1 MDDEEYYSKMRNYN
15 LNRSPILSQKKSKYS
30 KWKIEQ
36 GREDAEMLAEKNSD
50 NKTSEQIEN
59 NSFENN
65 DD

>member
-50 NKTSEQIEN
+50 NKNSEQIEN